1 MQILFKSRHP
11 EAALMRDTVERRV
24 RFALRRLNALVPRAD
39 VQLAD
44 VNGPRGG
51 LDKRCQIALRT
62 DGAGEVVVSSVAGD
76 WRTALDEA
84 LARAVRH
91 VLKVWRRATVARGA
105 LPPAYPQ
112 VPAAGVGR
120 QGAGF
125 CQWRD
130 ALPATLRVEAR
141 HAIDARATH
150 PQRTAPCRD

>member
-62 DGAGEVVVSSVAGD
+62 DGAGEVVVSSVARD
-76 WRTALDEA
+76 WRCALDEA

-91 VLKVWRRATVARGA
+91 VWKTWRRATLVRRPRAKPVAWEG
-105 LPPAYPQ
+105 
-112 VPAAGVGR
+112 
-120 QGAGF
+120 
-125 CQWRD
+125 
-130 ALPATLRVEAR
+130 
-141 HAIDARATH
+141 
-150 PQRTAPCRD
+150 

>member
-1 MQILFKSRHP
+1 MHILFKSRHP

-91 VLKVWRRATVARGA
+91 VLKVWRRATVARRGRHRPLA
-105 LPPAYPQ
+105 L
-112 VPAAGVGR
+112 
-120 QGAGF
+120 QG
-125 CQWRD
+125 
-130 ALPATLRVEAR
+130 
-141 HAIDARATH
+141 
-150 PQRTAPCRD
+150 

>member
-76 WRTALDEA
+76 WRTAD
-84 LARAVRH
+84 RKSV
-91 VLKVWRRATVARGA
+91 V
-105 LPPAYPQ
+105 
-112 VPAAGVGR
+112 
-120 QGAGF
+120 
-125 CQWRD
+125 
-130 ALPATLRVEAR
+130 
-141 HAIDARATH
+141 
-150 PQRTAPCRD
+150 

>member
-11 EAALMRDTVERRV
+11 EAALMRETVERRV

-39 VQLAD
+39 VQLVD

-91 VLKVWRRATVARGA
+91 VRKAWRRAAPVRR
-105 LPPAYPQ
+105 LRSRPM
-112 VPAAGVGR
+112 
-120 QGAGF
+120 
-125 CQWRD
+125 
-130 ALPATLRVEAR
+130 TLEG
-141 HAIDARATH
+141 
-150 PQRTAPCRD
+150 

>member
-62 DGAGEVVVSSVAGD
+62 DGAGEVVVSSVACAEGV
-76 WRTALDEA
+76 AP
-84 LARAVRH
+84 RH
-91 VLKVWRRATVARGA
+91 RGA
-105 LPPAYPQ
+105 QRPP
-112 VPAAGVGR
+112 PAAGPARVSAAALAYR
-120 QGAGF
+120 Q
-125 CQWRD
+125 CQ
-130 ALPATLRVEAR
+130 R
-141 HAIDARATH
+141 HHSSR
-150 PQRTAPCRD
+150 CY